1 MIDEVNIEYLRAP
14 FPYFG
19 GKSMIADL
27 IWRRLGC
34 VKSYIEPFFWFGC
47 GFIKTSGLVRESE

>member
-19 GKSMIADL
+19 GKSMIADFV
-27 IWRRLGC
+27 WRRHDGER
-34 VKSYIEPFFWFGC
+34 VRDK
-47 GFIKTSGLVRESE
+47 GFRQGD